1 MTGRKAFE
9 AEFPIPNSVEWN
21 DGDYKFKQYPTPD
34 NMAELMEFS
43 RIIGAWQ
50 GWQARGAQ
58 QEHVA
63 YIDED
68 FQGFRS
74 LVWADCVN
82 QNNTRIKPLTPLYTS
97 PPAQPDSVPRE
108 PTEKMIEA
116 GINNAGGG
124 GSMRDWC
131 INVYK
136 AMIAAQEKV

>member
-1 MTGRKAFE
+1 MTDKRKAFE
-9 AEFPIPNSVEWN
+9 AEFPIPNSVEWC

-34 NMAELMEFS
+34 NMAEVMEFS

-58 QEHVA
+58 QEHVT
-63 YIDED
+63 ED
-68 FQGFRS
+68 
-74 LVWADCVN
+74 
-82 QNNTRIKPLTPLYTS
+82 
-97 PPAQPDSVPRE
+97 
-108 PTEKMIEA
+108 MIEA

-136 AMIAAQEKV
+136 AMIAAQEKP